1 MEREKMDLRV
11 GKNFDLHPP
20 LPPPHPVESS
30 SKTGQNVYTTP
41 PPGREFVQ
49 DGKFGK
55 SVKFVE
61 SIKIL
66 RIRPAIHI
74 ILN

>member
-1 MEREKMDLRV
+1 MCGVHED
-11 GKNFDLHPP
+11 
-20 LPPPHPVESS
+20 VENLWSPQR
-30 SKTGQNVYTTP
+30 KQNVDKTS

-66 RIRPAIHI
+66 RMRPASHSLSFVGITNFDVCD
-74 ILN
+74 IL